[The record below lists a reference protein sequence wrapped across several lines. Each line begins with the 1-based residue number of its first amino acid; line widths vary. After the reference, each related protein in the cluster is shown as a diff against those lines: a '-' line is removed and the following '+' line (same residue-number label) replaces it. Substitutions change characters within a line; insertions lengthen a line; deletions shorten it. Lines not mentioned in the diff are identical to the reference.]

1 MKSLKGKN
9 IIITGA
15 GSGIGRLMALRFAA
29 ESSNLALVDI
39 NPAALKAVKD
49 EAVKRNGGISVNT
62 YTCDISDRHAVSRT
76 IGTITSD
83 FSHIDVLINNAGIVI
98 GKSFIDLSLE
108 EFHRT
113 MDVNFW
119 GHLYFTKAILPGMTA
134 RNCGNIVNVASSSG
148 LLGMPLLSDYAA
160 SKFAEVGFSEAL
172 RREMKKF
179 GHTGVKIT
187 CVCPYIIDTGMF
199 HGFKPMLLSP
209 FVKPEKA
216 ASRIVNAVKKD
227 HPYVM
232 LPAHSIRGMMFLKL
246 LPTALFD
253 WMLKMSGGDSAMDG
267 FTGRR

>member
-1 MKSLKGKN
+1 MKSLINKN

-39 NPAALKAVKD
+39 NAAALKALKD
-49 EAVKRNGGISVNT
+49 DIGKKGLKISVNT
-62 YTCDISDRHAVSRT
+62 YTCDISDRTAVSRT
-76 IGTITSD
+76 VAGIMRD
-83 FSHIDVLINNAGIVI
+83 FTQVDVLINNAGMVI
-98 GKSFIDLSLE
+98 GKAFLDLSLE

-119 GHLYFTKAILPGMTA
+119 GHLYFTKAVLPGMTA
-134 RNCGNIVNVASSSG
+134 RNSGNIVNVASSSG

-172 RREMKKF
+172 RRELKKF
-179 GHTGVKIT
+179 GHGGVKIT

-199 HGFKPMLLSP
+199 RGFKPMLLSP
-209 FVKPEKA
+209 FVKPDRA
-216 ASRIVNAVKKD
+216 AARIVRAVKKD

-246 LPTALFD
+246 LPTAFFD
-253 WMLKMSGGDSAMDG
+253 WMLKMSGGDSAMDV
-267 FTGRR
+267 FTGRP